1 MVLWKYEL
9 LLLLRARAA
18 LAGLLL
24 LAMLTVCSLLSGQY
38 VIAAQRDNIAK
49 IAALQREDSAA
60 VEDYVARSNDA
71 GSAAYYSSYPTWDR
85 PSPLAFA
92 NGGHARCVAVHFAR
106 ACVGAGSADP

>member
-24 LAMLTVCSLLSGQY
+24 LALLTVCSLLSGQH
-38 VIAAQRDNIAK
+38 VMATQRDNIAR

-71 GSAAYYSSYPTWDR
+71 GSAAYYSFHPTWDP

-92 NGGHARCVAVHFAR
+92 AVGMR
-106 ACVGAGSADP
+106 DVSPYI